1 VINEDHAG
9 LDAAAL
15 ARLQA
20 SIEADV
26 EAGSYDGA
34 NIIVARHGEIGLNAS
49 IGFADRKADRPAAD
63 TDVYRVLSLSKA
75 FTNALVLPAIDR
87 GQLALTTRV
96 VDVIPEFFGRD
107 RFRMARKDRVNL
119 AHLLT
124 HRAGLV
130 VSPTPVPYDEL
141 GDLDKV
147 IDAICQLDVVGE
159 PGKTLNYSPAL
170 NHALMG
176 EMVRRVTGADSV
188 RELMQRNLFAPLSMT
203 SSALGAPKAWA
214 DRYVPLKAS
223 YPEGGW
229 LSAHDVEVM
238 DEVISEDAQL
248 PWVGAVSTAADVHR
262 FAEMLRRE
270 GELDGARVLSPAILD
285 LATTLHTGDLPN
297 DLYRMLAEARGWD
310 VPPGNFGLGFAL
322 RGTGTHAT
330 FFGATTSP
338 RTHGN
343 YGAGSTLFWVD
354 PERQMTFVCLT
365 AGVMEESENVLRF
378 QRLSTMAAAAAI

>member
-9 LDAAAL
+9 LDSAAL

-20 SIEADV
+20 AIEADV

-34 NIIVARHGEIGLNAS
+34 NIIVSRHGEVGLNAS
-49 IGFADRKADRPAAD
+49 IGFADRKTGRAAAD

-75 FTNALVLPAIDR
+75 YTNALVLQAIDR

-107 RFRMARKDRVNL
+107 RFRMGRKDRVNL

-130 VSPTPVPYDEL
+130 VSPTPVPYEDL

-159 PGKTLNYSPAL
+159 PGTTLNYSPAL

-188 RELMQRNLFAPLSMT
+188 RDLMQRELFTPLGMT
-203 SSALGAPKAWA
+203 SSALGAPRSWA

-248 PWVGAVSTAADVHR
+248 PWVGAVSTASDVHR
-262 FAEMLRRE
+262 FAEMLRRQ

-354 PERQMTFVCLT
+354 PARQLTFVCLT

-378 QRLSTMAAAAAI
+378 QRLSSMAAAAAV

>member
-26 EAGSYDGA
+26 AAGTYDGA
-34 NIIVARHGEIGLNAS
+34 DIIVARHGEIGLHAS
-49 IGFADRKADRPAAD
+49 IGFADRAAGRAAAP

-75 FTNALVLPAIDR
+75 FTNALVLQAIDR

-96 VDVIPEFFGRD
+96 VDVIPEFYGRD
-107 RFRMARKDRVNL
+107 RFRTGRKDRVNL

-130 VSPTPVPYDEL
+130 VTPTPVPYEDL
-141 GDLDKV
+141 GDLDQV
-147 IDAICQLDVVGE
+147 IDAICQLDVIND
-159 PGKTLNYSPAL
+159 PGTSLNYSPAL

-188 RELMQRNLFAPLSMT
+188 RDLMQRELFTPLGMD
-203 SSALGAPKAWA
+203 SSALGAPKAWT

-248 PWVGAVSTAADVHR
+248 PWVGAVSTASDVHR
-262 FAEMLRRE
+262 FAEMLRRQ
-270 GELDGARVLSPAILD
+270 GELDGVRVLSPAILD

-322 RGTGTHAT
+322 RGTGTHAS

-354 PERQMTFVCLT
+354 PARQLTFVCLT

-378 QRLSTMAAAAAI
+378 QRLSSMAAAAAV